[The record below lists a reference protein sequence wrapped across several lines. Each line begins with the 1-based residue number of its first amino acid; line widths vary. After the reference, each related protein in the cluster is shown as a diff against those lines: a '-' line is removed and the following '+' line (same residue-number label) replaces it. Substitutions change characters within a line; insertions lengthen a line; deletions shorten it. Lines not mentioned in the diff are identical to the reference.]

1 VHGHALVAAHGD
13 DFAFEVAHE
22 GGEAAL
28 VDGELAEAVA
38 AGVLVGFCD
47 DPGGRVAY
55 AEVEDFALLDE
66 DVE

>member
-1 VHGHALVAAHGD
+1 MDGHALVAAHGD
-13 DFAFEVAHE
+13 DVAFEVAHE
-22 GGEAAL
+22 GGEATL
-28 VDGELAEAVA
+28 VDGELAEAVR

-47 DPGGRVAY
+47 DPGWSVAD